1 VQGDCAVLLRKEMVG
16 GGAVPCEAFSTY
28 VPLEGPVPGPL
39 ERLAPMSETGEI
51 FAVPLSGAKPNV
63 RFEAR

>member
-1 VQGDCAVLLRKEMVG
+1 MVG

-28 VPLEGPVPGPL
+28 VPLEEPVPGLL
-39 ERLAPMSETGEI
+39 ERLAPMSEMGGI